1 VTLEPRHDFAM
12 GLRGY
17 MGERQ
22 KSPYGTSPTHSMNF
36 QNRATLKLERY
47 SNFPKK
53 CGSILRHDTQS

>member
-1 VTLEPRHDFAM
+1 M
-12 GLRGY
+12 GLRGCK
-17 MGERQ
+17 GERQ
-22 KSPYGTSPTHSMNF
+22 KNPYGTSPTHSMNF